1 MLVLGGHGRLLSLLI
16 LVSSLFA
23 SVGAAV
29 DHFVTESTVTSGQR
43 ERPAFFSWF
52 LVSVGADLGGHGRPP
67 SLFDSCLIFSIT
79 SCLSWCRRRSFRDGV
94 HRDQWIKRRTSFLFM
109 ISCHIWSCDG
119 RFCGSVYRDHW
130 VTRRTS
136 HGGLCWSL
144 GEDNEQ
150 CCI

>member
-1 MLVLGGHGRLLSLLI
+1 MAMADFLVLLV

-23 SVGAAV
+23 SAGAVV
-29 DHFVTESTVTSGQR
+29 DHFVMESIVTSGQR
-43 ERPAFFSWF
+43 EGPAFFSWF

-79 SCLSWCRRRSFRDGV
+79 SCFSWRRCRSFLDEV
-94 HRDQWIKRRTSFLFM
+94 YRDQWTKGRISLPFM
-109 ISCHIWSCDG
+109 ISCHIWSCG
-119 RFCGSVYRDHW
+119 GPFCGSVCRDHW
-130 VTRRTS
+130 AMRS
-136 HGGLCWSL
+136 FNHGGLCWSL